1 MRVAA
6 INGPGKVQNIA
17 SYKSDDSL
25 SIDRKADR
33 LKKQLE
39 QVRKNK
45 QLSFEE
51 KEKMTDNL
59 QRQIENLQRQKS
71 KLSEGERGQDI
82 SSDGIEKTENTVK
95 AEAEKKDVS
104 KELPYEMKGNFDTFE
119 HQVKPRPLGVYELS
133 FDEEGNRTIKFE
145 NPDEDDVHKSKDSD
159 SEKFQIV
166 KTTINTDAVD
176 NEIEK
181 LKETLEKIK
190 QRLSSNISPE
200 EEDMLKKE
208 ADRLEAEIKQKD
220 SDSYY
225 RQRGIITEQKV
236 VSQIGQ

>member
-71 KLSEGERGQDI
+71 KLPEGERGQDI

-104 KELPYEMKGNFDTFE
+104 KELPYEMKENFDTFE

-145 NPDEDDVHKSKDSD
+145 NPDEDAVHKSKDSD